1 MKFYNKKQEM
11 NLEKGA
17 VSKRK
22 LKIYVKNYIFE
33 LFKILQF
40 KTKMNLEKGNSLEAN
55 FAFFLMNDCFI

>member
-1 MKFYNKKQEM
+1 LRNYKKETI
-11 NLEKGA
+11 LEKI
-17 VSKRK
+17 KNW
-22 LKIYVKNYIFE
+22 KNYIFE